1 MMNSY
6 DKCSSSQN
14 ASEKVSLPLLLM
26 IIKSGVALMKFVHML
41 RIVVPSN
48 VVLHGRQRSTDFE
61 ISSKCTLILAIHF
74 PNAVAMLQSCSHRE
88 NKTSLEQPPSTRSA
102 HSPLHTLQ
110 THARE
115 SSAPTI
121 PISLIPPQR
130 LSQVCWCKRPL
141 ITRLQPILQTSI
153 FLHLLPQTLRAINLR
168 RIPARTR
175 NIGISRP
182 IPIILDMSTR
192 SDQTLTEYGAW

>member
-1 MMNSY
+1 MNSY

-115 SSAPTI
+115 SSTPTI
-121 PISLIPPQR
+121 PIPLVPPQC
-130 LSQVCWCKRPL
+130 LSQMRRRKRSL

-175 NIGISRP
+175 DIGIRRP
-182 IPIILDMSTR
+182 IPIVLDMSTR